1 MQDCSAW
8 DCAKAMCQD
17 RARTVSK
24 STQALDPWNGSQQ
37 CSPAAFC
44 LVRQFGDSFT
54 STMLWKPVDFHAYP
68 GQGEGPK
75 RTKFGFYC
83 VLHLLLLRYEPEPLR
98 SASQQVLGSWRCC
111 SSEPLTIF
119 CKASWVSPLPEAA
132 SIPGLTPRRLWPNVL
147 VWTERWERWNIIQES
162 TLYANNYLI
171 IYFGTWISERG
182 TKLSPSLQWE
192 AALSL

>member
-1 MQDCSAW
+1 MRQHLHHISGRVSHILVTELTMPSTSLQKGNIFSGTCCRKQMQDCSAW

-44 LVRQFGDSFT
+44 LVWQFGDSFT
-54 STMLWKPVDFHAYP
+54 STMLWKPMDFHAYL

-75 RTKFGFYC
+75 ITKFGFYC
-83 VLHLLLLRYEPEPLR
+83 VLHLLLQRYEPGPLH
-98 SASQQVLGSWRCC
+98 SASQQVVGTWRCW

-119 CKASWVSPLPEAA
+119 LQS
-132 SIPGLTPRRLWPNVL
+132 
-147 VWTERWERWNIIQES
+147 
-162 TLYANNYLI
+162 
-171 IYFGTWISERG
+171 F
-182 TKLSPSLQWE
+182 LS
-192 AALSL
+192 